1 MPERKGKRHEEARAD
16 IEELEETLRIVKQFS
31 PHSPYLDNI
40 HGHQEPAELEKVRDW
55 AKEMEKCGHSISRI
69 RLNLDESG
77 EKDDPPDVLAD
88 FDGRPIGVEVTH
100 LVEYPKQHAV
110 CIATADGKVTS
121 VRWKRRQNGR
131 FDFHWHGADLG
142 PDEKANWKRKIK
154 LDPGRHKGQGVEW
167 TLERFQVRL
176 AEIVTTKDKQAAAK
190 RAKRM
195 RKHGE
200 VALDSRLH
208 GSLLLIF
215 TPEFYL
221 QGHLAEY
228 LEETVVRCPENFDG
242 VFLMGRRVPGERP
255 RRHSVFE
262 VGLVR

>member
-1 MPERKGKRHEEARAD
+1 MPERENKRPEGALAD
-16 IEELEETLRIVKQFS
+16 VEELEETLRIVEQFS
-31 PHSPYLDNI
+31 SDSPYLDNI
-40 HGHQEPAELEKVRDW
+40 HGYQELAELERVRDW
-55 AKEMEKCGHSISRI
+55 AKEMEKHGHSISRI

-88 FDGRPIGVEVTH
+88 FDGKPTGVEVTD

-110 CIATADGKVTS
+110 CIATADGRVTS

-131 FDFHWHGADLG
+131 FDFQWHGADLG
-142 PDEKANWKRKIK
+142 PGEKATWERKIR
-154 LDPGRHKGQGVEW
+154 LAPGQYKGQGVEW

-176 AEIVTTKDKQAAAK
+176 REVVATKDDKAAAK

-200 VALDSRLH
+200 DALDSRLH
-208 GSLLLIF
+208 GNVLLIF

-221 QGHLAEY
+221 QAHLAEY
-228 LEETVVRCPENFDG
+228 VEGTVVLGPENFDR

-255 RRHSVFE
+255 RRHPLFE
-262 VGLVR
+262 VRLVR